1 MHRTQWDFRHAGARG
16 RGPIAVPGTY
26 TVEINQMAMSKL
38 DKEGDEET
46 ATSPIIKVTTVVEP
60 VQFEIEPI
68 TFGDTSEPDREAI
81 LQFAKKANSLS
92 KTVVAANQVAIKA
105 QEQIDA
111 IESVI
116 KRSVK
121 LDSKMQIELRA
132 IEEKLMDVRE
142 KFNGDPTRSRRNE
155 AAYPGFMSR
164 LNTMMKGAMGST
176 TGPTETH
183 KAQYGIVLEEYE
195 EVIDDLK
202 AILAEDLPGI
212 NEKLDEAGA
221 PWTPGRGIPE
231 LKNN

>member
-1 MHRTQWDFRHAGARG
+1 M
-16 RGPIAVPGTY
+16 
-26 TVEINQMAMSKL
+26 
-38 DKEGDEET
+38 
-46 ATSPIIKVTTVVEP
+46 
-60 VQFEIEPI
+60 
-68 TFGDTSEPDREAI
+68 
-81 LQFAKKANSLS
+81 
-92 KTVVAANQVAIKA
+92 
-105 QEQIDA
+105 
-111 IESVI
+111 I
-116 KRSVK
+116 KRSAE
-121 LDSKMQIELRA
+121 LDSEMQIELRA
-132 IEEKLMDVRE
+132 VEEKLMDVRE
-142 KFNGDPTRSRRNE
+142 KFNGDPTKSRRNE